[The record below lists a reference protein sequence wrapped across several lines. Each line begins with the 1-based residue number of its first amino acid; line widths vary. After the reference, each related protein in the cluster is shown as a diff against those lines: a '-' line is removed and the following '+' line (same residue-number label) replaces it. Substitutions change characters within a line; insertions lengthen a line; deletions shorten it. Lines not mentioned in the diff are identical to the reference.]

1 MKKILF
7 GLFFQVRV
15 TVYLILF
22 LIFSGCG
29 VVDHGYEVVQN
40 SEPAY
45 VVNACDFIE
54 EYNESP
60 ASAKAKYNE
69 KVVVLYGNIV
79 DVGDFPTPY
88 FVLNSVGSIS
98 GVFCQFFTMDEK
110 DTVKAMCGT
119 SRRIWVKGLVVD
131 GLGSGGLSAC
141 RIVDIE

>member
-1 MKKILF
+1 MKKIF
-7 GLFFQVRV
+7 
-15 TVYLILF
+15 LF
-22 LIFSGCG
+22 LFRRVKIAFFLGCFFVFSGCG
-29 VVDHGYEVVQN
+29 VVDHGYEMVQN

-54 EYNESP
+54 EYKESP

-110 DTVKAMCGT
+110 DSVKAMCGT
-119 SRRIWVKGLVVD
+119 GRRIWVKGLVVD

-141 RIVDIE
+141 RIIDIE